1 MPVTTGISMI
11 TKKKSPIR
19 VLFFRDHGNG
29 DSVVAPT
36 LAGALEAGVKQG
48 QNGGNQ
54 RALFSI

>member
-1 MPVTTGISMI
+1 M
-11 TKKKSPIR
+11 R